1 MGLNLTKRSRK
12 EWVIRSII
20 LMIGLT
26 IAHLGVTLFLL
37 SDLGADPFNVF
48 VQGIYRN
55 LDTVIGHGLLTHG
68 RTHMMIS
75 LLIIVLL
82 LIIDKTYIKIGTVL
96 CMICG
101 GPIIDVFTWLFQM
114 VL

>member
-1 MGLNLTKRSRK
+1 MGLNLTKRSR
-12 EWVIRSII
+12 
-20 LMIGLT
+20 
-26 IAHLGVTLFLL
+26 VTLFLL

-68 RTHMMIS
+68 RMHMMIS
-75 LLIIVLL
+75 IIVLL

>member
-1 MGLNLTKRSRK
+1 MTKRSRK

-55 LDTVIGHGLLTHG
+55 LDAVIGHDLLTHG
-68 RTHMMIS
+68 RTHMIIS

-82 LIIDKTYIKIGTVL
+82 LVIDKTYIKIGTVL

-101 GPIIDVFTWLFQM
+101 GPIIDAFTWLFQT
-114 VL
+114 VLK